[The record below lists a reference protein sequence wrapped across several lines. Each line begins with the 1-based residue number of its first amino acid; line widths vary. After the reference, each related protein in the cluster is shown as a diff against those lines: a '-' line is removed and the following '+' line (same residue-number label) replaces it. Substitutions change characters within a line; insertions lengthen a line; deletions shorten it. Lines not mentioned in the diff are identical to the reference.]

1 MRLPQDRILYKMKIR
16 SLKLYFEENIL
27 YLKEGMTV
35 NARAGQHGRRMSNTS
50 INSST
55 DPESDVNFNKQ
66 RRLMKPRG
74 QGEPDRRSRLPL
86 NPAWNNRAAIS
97 NGHLKDKHALFS

>member
-1 MRLPQDRILYKMKIR
+1 MINLYLI
-16 SLKLYFEENIL
+16 EIIL
-27 YLKEGMTV
+27 YLKEGTTA

-86 NPAWNNRAAIS
+86 NPACKNKAAIS
-97 NGHLKDKHALFS
+97 NGHLKDEHALLL